1 MKLVRLAALVAVTTL
16 SAVPGA
22 RAAAGDAPAKR
33 PVASHAQ
40 PVKAPL
46 PRLVFFMNP
55 NGMPCQ
61 MQDRILKDMGAE
73 LTERA
78 QVVYYKTTEPSDIP
92 RFQEFG
98 IRALPSLV
106 VTDASGRELRRA
118 TPGILQMPQVLRLLQ
133 P

>member
-1 MKLVRLAALVAVTTL
+1 MKLAHLAAALASLAVTSPAL
-16 SAVPGA
+16 
-22 RAAAGDAPAKR
+22 AADAPRAR

-40 PVKAPL
+40 PAKAPL

-61 MQDRILKDMGAE
+61 MQDRILRDMGPE

-78 QVVYYKTTEPSDIP
+78 QVVYYKTTEAADLP

-98 IRALPSLV
+98 IRALPMLV
-106 VTDASGRELRRA
+106 VTDATGRELRRA
-118 TPGILQMPQVLRLLQ
+118 PPGIQQMPQVLRLLA